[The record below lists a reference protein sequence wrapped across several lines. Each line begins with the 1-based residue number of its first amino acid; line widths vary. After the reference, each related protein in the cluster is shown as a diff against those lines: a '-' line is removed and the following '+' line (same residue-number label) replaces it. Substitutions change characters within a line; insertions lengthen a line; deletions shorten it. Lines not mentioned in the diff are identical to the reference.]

1 MLDRD
6 DLDDPTMDD
15 KKQNTGELLISYF
28 CHYQLCEVGSDS
40 AISDNLPHKSND
52 GHSMASSPLYILI
65 KLDTS

>member
-6 DLDDPTMDD
+6 NLDDPTVDD
-15 KKQNTGELLISYF
+15 KKQNTGEF
-28 CHYQLCEVGSDS
+28 RHYQLCEVGSDS